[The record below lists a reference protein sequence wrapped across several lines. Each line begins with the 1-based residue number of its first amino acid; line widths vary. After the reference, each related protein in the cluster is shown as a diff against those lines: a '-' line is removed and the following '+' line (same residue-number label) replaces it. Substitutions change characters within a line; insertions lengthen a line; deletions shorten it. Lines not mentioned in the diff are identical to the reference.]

1 MNTTEAIRRYVKDH
15 PEEIVGAA
23 FLHKTLFP
31 IIKKQ
36 TYLKLFS
43 RLAEEGTIK
52 SVGRGV
58 YAPASLPDEKV
69 DEAILD
75 YYVNHGNGMLYG
87 DALYFALGLA
97 SCPAETTK
105 IYTNRLENGK
115 KKRISSYELTGT
127 NIIFDDEAKDLITLL
142 ELIENHAYAI
152 SLNYK
157 KYAELYGKLSRQD
170 YSYKLF
176 EEIIEAIKYKDSTIA
191 TIKSMD

>member
-15 PEEIVGAA
+15 PEEIVDAA

-75 YYVNHGNGMLYG
+75 YYANHGNGMLYG

-97 SCPAETTK
+97 SCPAETTM

-115 KKRISSYELTGT
+115 KKHVSSYELIGAD
-127 NIIFDDEAKDLITLL
+127 IVFDDEAKDLITLL
-142 ELIENHAYAI
+142 ELIEGHAYAI
-152 SLNYK
+152 SLDSK
-157 KYAELYGKLSRQD
+157 KYAEIYNKLSRQD
-170 YSYKLF
+170 YSYELF
-176 EEIIEAIKYKDSTIA
+176 EEIIKSIKYKDSTI
-191 TIKSMD
+191 TILKNMA

>member
-15 PEEIVGAA
+15 PEEIVDAA

-75 YYVNHGNGMLYG
+75 YYANHGNGMLYG

-97 SCPAETTK
+97 SCPAETTM

-115 KKRISSYELTGT
+115 KKHVSSYELIGAD
-127 NIIFDDEAKDLITLL
+127 IVFDDEAKDLITLL
-142 ELIENHAYAI
+142 ELIEDHAYAI
-152 SLNYK
+152 SLDSK
-157 KYAELYGKLSRQD
+157 KYAEIYNKLSRQD
-170 YSYKLF
+170 YSYELF
-176 EEIIEAIKYKDSTIA
+176 EEIIKSIKYKDSTI
-191 TIKSMD
+191 TILKNMA

>member
-15 PEEIVGAA
+15 PEEIVDAA

-97 SCPAETTK
+97 SCPAETTM
-105 IYTNRLENGK
+105 IYTNRIENGK
-115 KKRISSYELTGT
+115 KKHVSSYELIGAD
-127 NIIFDDEAKDLITLL
+127 IVFDDEAKDLITLL
-142 ELIENHAYAI
+142 ELIEDHAYAI
-152 SLNYK
+152 SLDSK
-157 KYAELYGKLSRQD
+157 KYAEIYNKLSRQD
-170 YSYKLF
+170 YSYELF
-176 EEIIEAIKYKDSTIA
+176 EEIIKSIKYKDSTI
-191 TIKSMD
+191 TILKNMA